1 MIERSRVIKKR
12 KKGFT
17 CSQIST
23 RKFIVDKNLCKNS
36 ARIID
41 VEKLKSN
48 FNTFIY
54 ICRSIVCNLPNK
66 RIENQNKYIDVKF
79 SIIDIRRG
87 IIVVNVSN
95 VYNFDACLN
104 QYGTCRRRERFV
116 YNRVESSKI
125 LSLKFSAVLTYGDKV
140 QNCLRID
147 ILFIENLKSE
157 WPNQNYYFM
166 LNLIF

>member
-36 ARIID
+36 VRIID

-48 FNTFIY
+48 FNIFIY

-79 SIIDIRRG
+79 SIIDVRRG

-125 LSLKFSAVLTYGDKV
+125 LSLKFSVLITVIKCKIVY
-140 QNCLRID
+140 
-147 ILFIENLKSE
+147 E
-157 WPNQNYYFM
+157 
-166 LNLIF
+166 LIFFYRKFEKRVAEPKLLFHVKFNFLS